1 MEVMTDR
8 ISEEKDAIQQA
19 CRQYILVHFHI
30 AMVNGIF
37 AGNDTDSFF
46 NKVSEIRQT
55 AKRPVFAKAIRQVSL
70 RSGGWITGGMNFL
83 LKGHMYGA
91 LGLVYTFRVWQ
102 KKRSYRWSVNGRQV
116 KN

>member
-1 MEVMTDR
+1 MTDR

-55 AKRPVFAKAIRQVSL
+55 AKETCFC
-70 RSGGWITGGMNFL
+70 
-83 LKGHMYGA
+83 KGHSAG
-91 LGLVYTFRVWQ
+91 VIEI
-102 KKRSYRWSVNGRQV
+102 RWMDHRG
-116 KN
+116 